1 MFYDLFYL
9 KRFLRSKQCFEL
21 FLLHFCFILGVPYCT
36 NKTFWSGNFLC
47 KFVSIIWL
55 EKEPMAGWD
64 FSKYYEINFI
74 CISCRFKVTII
85 VMEGILTFVLLYR
98 L

>member
-1 MFYDLFYL
+1 MFRVVSIAFLFHF
-9 KRFLRSKQCFEL
+9 RGA
-21 FLLHFCFILGVPYCT
+21 LLP

-64 FSKYYEINFI
+64 FSKY
-74 CISCRFKVTII
+74 
-85 VMEGILTFVLLYR
+85 
-98 L
+98 